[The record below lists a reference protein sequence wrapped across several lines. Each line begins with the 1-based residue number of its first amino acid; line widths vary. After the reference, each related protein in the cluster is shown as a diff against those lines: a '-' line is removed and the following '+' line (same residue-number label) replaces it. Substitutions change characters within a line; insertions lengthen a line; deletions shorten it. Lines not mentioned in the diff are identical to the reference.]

1 MNEIVYVNGA
11 FLPVEE
17 AAISVL
23 DYGFLFGYGLYETT
37 RTYSGRCFR
46 LSAHLQ
52 RLEKAA
58 RALSIPADITQFETL
73 MRETVRRNPLGSGR
87 LRLTLT
93 PGPGSAASDIST
105 CHNPTVLCM
114 HIEYRPHSPEV
125 YARGLSVILSDTRR
139 NSQSILPGMKASAI
153 VESMLAKQQARL
165 SGYDD
170 ALLLNDQGRL
180 AEASSSNMFMVS
192 QGILKTPRTG
202 DGLLPGTTR
211 QVVFELAGQLP
222 IECCQCDISPEEL
235 AVADE
240 LFITNAMI
248 EIMPVTR
255 LDGKAIGRGQ
265 SGEFTRRLSRA
276 YRELVEKELN

>member
-1 MNEIVYVNGA
+1 MKEIVYLNGA

-46 LSAHLQ
+46 LAAHLQ

-58 RALSIPADITQFETL
+58 HALSIPADINQFETL
-73 MRETVRRNPLGSGR
+73 MRETVRRNPLANGR

-93 PGPGSAASDIST
+93 PGPGSAASDITT
-105 CHNPTVLCM
+105 CYRPTVFCR
-114 HIEYRPHSPEV
+114 HIEYRLYSPEV
-125 YARGLSVILSDTRR
+125 YARGFSVILSDNRR

-180 AEASSSNMFMVS
+180 AEASSSNVFVVS
-192 QGILKTPRTG
+192 RGILKTPRTG
-202 DGLLPGTTR
+202 DGLLSGTTR
-211 QVVFELAGQLP
+211 QVVIELADQMA
-222 IECCQCDISPEEL
+222 IECCQCDISPAEL
-235 AVADE
+235 MVADE

-255 LDGKAIGRGQ
+255 LDGKAVGLGQ
-265 SGEFTRRLSRA
+265 PGELTRHLSRA
-276 YRELVEKELN
+276 YCDLVEKELN